1 MPQPFGTR
9 VAVVASLLAGC
20 LFLAGCKGEVRQN
33 IEQGDELLYEQK
45 YARAES
51 AYRKALKRLDE
62 QSGGRE
68 TAKREALEAL
78 GKLLQVNNIYLHNYP
93 QAVEDA
99 KRIVADFPERPE
111 SFFAQATI
119 ADMEQH
125 KLGNLP
131 QAVND
136 YQKLISKFK
145 DRPEIP
151 RYQLELVRLYFA
163 MRNYDQAVHEAQKLI
178 ATWPQAAEVPQAHFE
193 IGNVDYI
200 TGKFQDGVTAYQVIL
215 KEFPNDKLVP
225 LARFEIASCYQELGN
240 DSEALKL
247 LYEALKDH
255 PHPQVVQR
263 KIARIQ
269 RRQSQLVTSNA
280 FEPSK
285 GGGPRVPKKKAAAG
299 KQDAEEASSLPTVE
313 GGVGGD

>member
-1 MPQPFGTR
+1 M
-9 VAVVASLLAGC
+9 
-20 LFLAGCKGEVRQN
+20 RQN
-33 IEQGDELLYEQK
+33 LDQGDELLYEQK

-68 TAKREALEAL
+68 NSKREALEAL
-78 GKLLQVNNIYLHNYP
+78 GRLLQLNNLYLHNYA

-99 KRIVADFPERPE
+99 RRIVADFPERPE
-111 SFFAQATI
+111 AFSAQAAL
-119 ADMEQH
+119 ADIEQH
-125 KLGNLP
+125 KLGNLA

-163 MRNYDQAVHEAQKLI
+163 MRNYDQAVHEAQKLVT
-178 ATWPQAAEVPQAHFE
+178 TWPQAEEVPQAHFE

-200 TGKFQDGVTAYQVIL
+200 TGKFQDGVAAYQTIL
-215 KEFPNDKLVP
+215 KQFPNDKLVP
-225 LARFEIASCYQELGN
+225 LARFEMASCYQELGN

-269 RRQSQLVTSNA
+269 RRQSQLLTSNA
-280 FEPSK
+280 FPTKAS
-285 GGGPRVPKKKAAAG
+285 GPKLPKKKKAATAD
-299 KQDAEEASSLPTVE
+299 KAEPEEASSLPTVE